1 MRESIK
7 ELRKSVEDL
16 KCDLIDIVNNSEGLA
31 VNAARSPSKEKP
43 IYQNPTD
50 IPSYDD
56 IDIIEVAQVHV
67 EPTNDSITSTDE
79 FVPEVIDLGIPLN
92 LENPTNHLS

>member
-1 MRESIK
+1 MS
-7 ELRKSVEDL
+7 LL
-16 KCDLIDIVNNSEGLA
+16 NCDWHSSAPACYIIII
-31 VNAARSPSKEKP
+31 SKEKP